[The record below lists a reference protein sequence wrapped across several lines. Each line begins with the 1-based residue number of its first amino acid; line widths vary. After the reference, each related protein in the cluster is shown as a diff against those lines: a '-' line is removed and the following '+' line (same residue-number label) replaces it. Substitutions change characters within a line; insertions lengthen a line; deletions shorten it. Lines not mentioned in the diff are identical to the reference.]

1 MTCRSTLA
9 LSLCLATLAL
19 QGCDRG
25 RAVGETQLTSATSGA
40 AMPSATIPADVIRVP
55 DIPIPPEGQIIRE
68 DTAIIGPDDQWNG
81 QVVIATKYSNTQM
94 TEYYRAEMPK
104 LGWTE
109 TAIVRARRSA
119 ITFTRGD
126 RIAMVRIAPTGEV
139 DVVVAP
145 ATAPGVVSGTTTL
158 RSAAPP
164 PPQQQQSPAFGAP
177 LPTPR
182 PPTPSTAGRAPVT
195 QR

>member
-1 MTCRSTLA
+1 MTYGPTLA
-9 LSLCLATLAL
+9 LSLCLATVLL

-25 RAVGETQLTSATSGA
+25 RAIGETQLTSGA

-145 ATAPGVVSGTTTL
+145 ATAPGVASGTTTL

-164 PPQQQQSPAFGAP
+164 PSAIAP
-177 LPTPR
+177 LSAPQSTPLPAPR
-182 PPTPSTAGRAPVT
+182 PTRPSPTAARAPVT

>member
-19 QGCDRG
+19 QACDRG

-40 AMPSATIPADVIRVP
+40 AMPSATSPADVIRVP

-145 ATAPGVVSGTTTL
+145 ATAPGVVSGTTSL
-158 RSAAPP
+158 RSVAPP
-164 PPQQQQSPAFGAP
+164 PPQSPSFGAP
-177 LPTPR
+177 LPTQR